1 MYYEMNEEVA
11 AEAEAAA
18 AADEGLRERVRTLV
32 TQALVA
38 RQADPAAVKEVLR
51 AAVSGIDVG
60 LNRRGEQAGEALREA
75 VKGLDEAVARSAY
88 AVKLALEEAWSKG
101 DTNTVDETRE
111 AMASVQDLEQDLL
124 STLKQTADGSQRW
137 LQVEF
142 SDLAAH
148 LGRTG
153 TDTGAQVRDVMQQ
166 LGSRVGNVA
175 RETGADAMAAAS
187 TTGSRLREVTA
198 GILRGL
204 ADAIDARAGAADQPR
219 SDA

>member
-101 DTNTVDETRE
+101 DADTGAETRE

-142 SDLAAH
+142 SELAAH
-148 LGRTG
+148 LARTG

-166 LGSRVGNVA
+166 LGNRVGNVA

>member
-101 DTNTVDETRE
+101 DADTGAETRE
-111 AMASVQDLEQDLL
+111 VMASVQDLEQDLL

-142 SDLAAH
+142 SELAAH
-148 LGRTG
+148 LARTG

-166 LGSRVGNVA
+166 LGNRVGNVA